1 MGKYN
6 FNRTVFVGWT
16 ITVILAGVY
25 VVGGIRQLMGGPYLS
40 ATWLVWLLTAL
51 TLCWANT
58 TAREL
63 VMMRLARRK
72 TRAWLTGL
80 RSTFRHLISEASEWT
95 REVAG
100 LLTLSSNNHFQ
111 TEP

>member
-16 ITVILAGVY
+16 IAVILAGVY

-63 VMMRLARRK
+63 VVMRLAVRK
-72 TRAWLTGL
+72 TRAWFTGL
-80 RSTFRHLISEASEWT
+80 RPLIHHLISDAAEWA
-95 REVAG
+95 RELSG
-100 LLTLSSNNHFQ
+100 LLTMPSNNHLQ